1 MSKAKEKSRQ
11 SVIVSDSG
19 EPVSE
24 VNPGYVRIQNLQ
36 PIEQTIPLVD
46 GGEPISLSP
55 FRGLGNTSRPV
66 LNKVL
71 PTAFVERLIKEKKI
85 RKLF

>member
-19 EPVSE
+19 EPVGE